1 MAHEKIIQNAEE
13 IAKIY
18 HEVAEKF
25 DSKQISA
32 SCDIKFRKYADKID
46 ELSDYHCHLNRYLS
60 NTNIESGRYK
70 ISLIFEDIDD
80 RNEVYKYYEELQ
92 SEADDTP

>member
-1 MAHEKIIQNAEE
+1 MVSEEIIKNAEE

-18 HEVAEKF
+18 HEAAEKF

-32 SCDIKFRKYADKID
+32 SCDIQFRRYADKIE
-46 ELSDYHCHLNRYLS
+46 ELSNYHCHLNRYLS

-70 ISLIFEDIDD
+70 ISLTFEDIDD

-92 SEADDTP
+92 SEADDTS